1 MYFSSV
7 NDATAPPAP
16 DTRSG
21 GLRARILSAL
31 VLAPLA
37 LAAVWAGAP
46 WFEMM
51 IALATGL
58 AAWEWCRMCGLTA
71 PVAVAPVVLAGPVA
85 AAVAAVALIA
95 GPGSG
100 PGPGLGAA
108 GAMAFLALLASL
120 GWGRRAWGGI
130 GALYL
135 GVPAAAAVWLREG
148 VPSGHLVML
157 WLVAVVW
164 ATDIA
169 AYAAGRSLGGPRLA
183 PRLSPGKTW
192 SGLAG
197 GVAAAGL
204 VGYGLAA
211 AVGAASPAVLG
222 WLGALMAVVSQGG
235 DIAESALKRHFGVK
249 DAGSLIPGHGGVLDR
264 IDGLLAA
271 LVLAAVLAWLGGG
284 ALPGWR

>member
-1 MYFSSV
+1 MSFSSV

-16 DTRSG
+16 DARSG
-21 GLRARILSAL
+21 GLRARILSTL

-51 IALATGL
+51 VALATAL
-58 AAWEWCRMCGLTA
+58 AAWEWCRMSGLTA
-71 PVAVAPVVLAGPVA
+71 PVPMAPVVLAGPVA
-85 AAVAAVALIA
+85 AAATLA
-95 GPGSG
+95 GPV
-100 PGPGLGAA
+100 PGLGAA
-108 GAMAFLALLASL
+108 GAMALLALLASL
-120 GWGRRAWGGI
+120 VWGRRAWGGA
-130 GALYL
+130 GAVYL
-135 GVPAAAAVWLREG
+135 AVPAAAAVWLREG

-157 WLVAVVW
+157 WLLAVVW

-204 VGYGLAA
+204 AGYGLGA

-222 WLGALMAVVSQGG
+222 GVGALTAVISQGG
-235 DIAESALKRHFGVK
+235 DIVESAFKRHFGVK

-271 LVLAAVLAWLGGG
+271 MVLAAALAWLGGG